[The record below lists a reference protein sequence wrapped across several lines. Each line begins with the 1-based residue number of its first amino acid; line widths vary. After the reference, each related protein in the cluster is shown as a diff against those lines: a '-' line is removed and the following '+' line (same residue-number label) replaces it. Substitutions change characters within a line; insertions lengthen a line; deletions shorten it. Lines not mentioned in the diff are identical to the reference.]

1 MEGGGSLSYCG
12 RENWSLGVRFGKF
25 VDRDG
30 VSLIVVGIRIVGEL
44 SSTT

>member
-1 MEGGGSLSYCG
+1 MGGGSLSCCG

-25 VDRDG
+25 VDRDE